1 MVRKWVSGGI
11 LGAGGRMVKVAAR
24 GRYNSGMPE
33 EAPSAKKVFTYD
45 EAARL
50 LPEVR
55 RLTEEAYAAVE
66 SLSEGGT
73 PTDAVQE
80 QIEAIISRWAAA
92 VMGLGIDVKGLWL
105 VDFDNGSGYYCWRYP
120 EERLE
125 FYHSY
130 EEGFGGRMRIQ

>member
-1 MVRKWVSGGI
+1 VESAI
-11 LGAGGRMVKVAAR
+11 LAR
-24 GRYNSGMPE
+24 IPALRTRGLRRRLPYNHVLPTQR
-33 EAPSAKKVFTYD
+33 KKVFSYA
-45 EAARL
+45 EASVL

-55 RLTEEAYAAVE
+55 QATDEAYRCVERLAASSGHAAQAE
-66 SLSEGGT
+66 A
-73 PTDAVQE
+73 DAIVQ
-80 QIEAIISRWAAA
+80 AWAQ
-92 VMGLGIDVKGLWL
+92 GLLARGLDIKGLWL

>member
-1 MVRKWVSGGI
+1 MFSYV
-11 LGAGGRMVKVAAR
+11 
-24 GRYNSGMPE
+24 
-33 EAPSAKKVFTYD
+33 EASV
-45 EAARL
+45 L

-55 RLTEEAYAAVE
+55 QATEEAYRRIERLAASSE
-66 SLSEGGT
+66 STAQAEA
-73 PTDAVQE
+73 DAIVQ
-80 QIEAIISRWAAA
+80 AWAQ
-92 VMGLGIDVKGLWL
+92 GLLARGLEIKGLWL

>member
-1 MVRKWVSGGI
+1 MTRR
-11 LGAGGRMVKVAAR
+11 APDPRAAR
-24 GRYNSGMPE
+24 ARRGVPYNRGLPTQ
-33 EAPSAKKVFTYD
+33 KKVFSYED
-45 EAARL
+45 ASVL

-55 RLTEEAYAAVE
+55 RATEEAYRSVERLAA
-66 SLSEGGT
+66 SNGRDAQSEA
-73 PTDAVQE
+73 DAIVQ
-80 QIEAIISRWAAA
+80 AWAQ
-92 VMGLGIDVKGLWL
+92 GLLARGLEIKGLWL